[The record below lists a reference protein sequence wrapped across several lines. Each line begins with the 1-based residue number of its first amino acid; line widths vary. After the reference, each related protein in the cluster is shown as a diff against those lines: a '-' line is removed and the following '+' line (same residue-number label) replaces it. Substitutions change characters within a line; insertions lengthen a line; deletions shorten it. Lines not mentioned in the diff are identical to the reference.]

1 MAIVRFFKN
10 LSAFQRVIIGL
21 LLGIASGLFFGE
33 VMGKLEIIGNAY
45 VRLLQMTV
53 LPYVLVSIIG
63 GLGRLDA
70 TTAQKI
76 GMRGGLVILFLW
88 LLTML
93 TLLTLP
99 LAYPDWQTAG
109 FFSASMLDPKADFN
123 FLDLYIPANIF
134 YSLSNTIVPA
144 VVLFC
149 LLIGGALITVKNK
162 GVLLDLTTNVSDALM
177 RVASLVGK
185 LAPIGIFAI
194 SASAAGTLDPEELGK
209 LQVFL
214 WVYLLAWLMLALL
227 AMPLLVKW
235 STPFSYRELMRNAG
249 EAMIT
254 AMATGT
260 VLVVLPMIAERCKEM
275 IEDKGIQNK
284 ETDSVIDVLVPTA
297 YSFPSAGTLM
307 GLGFILF
314 SAWYVGSPLGL
325 DQYASFVVMGALS
338 AFGSMA
344 VAIPFMLD
352 YFGLPAD
359 QFQLYLLG
367 SVVTARFATALAAL
381 HGFVVTLLVAAAVKK
396 HLKWRNL
403 FQAMGIHLG
412 LTAVLMIG
420 AGIVMTK
427 AIPYNY
433 TGDKSFEAMR
443 LTNNLVKVHKEE
455 PQALTAEQL
464 AMERLALIRERGS
477 LRVGYFPDRLPFAF
491 RNEKGEVVGFD
502 MELAHQ
508 LALDLDVE
516 LVAHRLH
523 SSVDKAVEALNNGTI
538 DLLLG
543 GITITPLRAT
553 QINFTEAYTYHSIG
567 LVVKDKR
574 REEFRERSDI
584 LEMEGLRLGMPKAR
598 YFQSPIHE
606 LFPNAERITVA
617 GPRNF
622 FKGGEDESVDAFVYS
637 AEVASAWTVLYPEYT
652 VVIPEGVN
660 MKAPVVFALPKQDIS
675 WLIYMN
681 TWLSL
686 KRDGGAIEPIYNHWI
701 LGRDPQKVTR
711 RWSVAEDVFGW
722 NL

>member
-1 MAIVRFFKN
+1 MAILRFFKN
-10 LSAFQRVIIGL
+10 LSAFQRVLTGL
-21 LLGIASGLFFGE
+21 VLGILTGLFFGE
-33 VMGKLEIIGNAY
+33 ITGSLSIFGNAY
-45 VRLLQMTV
+45 IRLLQMTV

-76 GMRGGLVILFLW
+76 GIRGGLVILFLW

-93 TLLTLP
+93 TLLLLP
-99 LAYPDWQTAG
+99 LAYPDWETAG
-109 FFSASMLDPKADFN
+109 FFSASLLAPKSEFN

-134 YSLSNTIVPA
+134 YSLANTIVPA

-149 LLIGGALITVKNK
+149 LLLGAALIQVKEK
-162 GVLLDLTTNVSDALM
+162 VVLLDLMANVSDALM
-177 RVASLVGK
+177 KVASFVAK
-185 LAPIGIFAI
+185 LAPFGIFAI
-194 SASAAGTLDPEELGK
+194 SASAAGTLDPDELGK

-214 WVYLLAWLMLALL
+214 WVYLLAWLMLALI

-254 AMATGT
+254 ALATGT

-275 IEDKGIQNK
+275 IESKGLQNQ
-284 ETDSVIDVLVPTA
+284 ETDSAVDVLVPTA

-344 VAIPFMLD
+344 VAIPFLLD

-403 FQAMGIHLG
+403 FQAMGLHLG
-412 LTAVLMIG
+412 LTAALMIG

-427 AIPYNY
+427 VIPYQY

-443 LTNNLVKVHKEE
+443 LSSSMVEVLDE
-455 PQALTAEQL
+455 PLQALSPEQQ
-464 AMERLALIRERGS
+464 ARPRLDVIRERGS
-477 LRVGYFPDRLPFAF
+477 LRVAYFADRLPFAF
-491 RNEKGEVVGFD
+491 RNQLGEVVGFD
-502 MELAHQ
+502 MELMHQ
-508 LALDLDVE
+508 LAYDLDVK
-516 LVAHRLH
+516 LVVQRLPGNFDKTAAMLADGT
-523 SSVDKAVEALNNGTI
+523 VDIIV
-538 DLLLG
+538 G
-543 GITITPLRAT
+543 GNTITPLRAT
-553 QINFTEAYTYHSIG
+553 KVNYTDAYTYHSIG
-567 LVVKDKR
+567 LIVEDYRRDKFKTR
-574 REEFRERSDI
+574 ADI
-584 LEMEGLRLGMPKAR
+584 VDMEQLKIGLSKSR
-598 YFQSPIHE
+598 YFESPVHE
-606 LFPNAERITVA
+606 LFPNAELVHVKS
-617 GPRNF
+617 PRAF
-622 FKGGEDESVDAFVYS
+622 FKGEFENVDAFVYS
-637 AEVASAWTVLYPEYT
+637 AEVAAAWTVLYPSFT
-652 VVIPEGVN
+652 VVIPEGIT
-660 MKAPVVFALPKQDIS
+660 MKAPVVFGLPKGEID
-675 WLIYMN
+675 WTLYMN
-681 TWLSL
+681 TWLKL
-686 KRDGGAIEPIYNHWI
+686 KRDMGEVAPVYNHWI
-701 LGRDPQKVTR
+701 LGDDPQEDKR
-711 RWSVAEDVFGW
+711 RWSIAEDVLGW
-722 NL
+722 GL